1 METHVVQ
8 AIRLDYT
15 HYPFPRSIFDRSMA
29 GFREHG
35 IFDSS
40 AQMDTMAVDHYMMG
54 ISSDGTHA
62 EGGFHD
68 MCR

>member
-15 HYPFPRSIFDRSMA
+15 HYPLPRGILYGSMA

-35 IFDSS
+35 IFDGS
-40 AQMDTMAVDHYMMG
+40 AKMDTMAVDRYMMG
-54 ISSDGTHA
+54 ISSDGAHA
-62 EGGFHD
+62 EGGFND
-68 MCR
+68 MYR